1 MCTGTHPF
9 IPAPDV
15 ARVRMVYT
23 SSGQENMNVFYFKGD
38 TPFDA
43 AALSTLAD
51 EVHTAWTA
59 RFKPLQDGNVTLNY
73 IEATALDSDSAPQVT
88 ALVGTG
94 GTLTGTSLPG
104 SVTIAVKF
112 ATGNT
117 GRSKRG
123 RMYWIGLTESEID
136 QNVVTSTFASNLLT
150 AVTGFFDDIITAT
163 GYTHVIVSY
172 CGDGAWRTTA
182 LITPVLSYLL
192 TDNNIDNQ
200 RRRLQGRGV

>member
-1 MCTGTHPF
+1 MCTGTHAF
-9 IPAPDV
+9 IPAADV

-38 TPFDA
+38 IPFDA

-51 EVHTAWTA
+51 EVHIAWTA
-59 RFKPLQDGNVTLNY
+59 RFKPLVDGNVTLNF
-73 IEATALDSDSAPQVT
+73 IEATALDSDTAPQVT
-88 ALVGTG
+88 ALVNESGTI
-94 GTLTGTSLPG
+94 TGTSLPG

-112 ATGNT
+112 ATGST

-123 RMYWIGLTESEID
+123 RMFWIGLTESQID
-136 QNVVTSTFASNLLT
+136 QNIITSGFASTLLT
-150 AVTGFFDDIITAT
+150 AISNFFDDIITAT

-172 CGDGAWRTTA
+172 CADGVWRTTA
-182 LITPVLSYLL
+182 LVTPVISYLL
-192 TDNNIDNQ
+192 TDHFIDSQ